1 MTIDTHEFLGDAAVL
16 DFTSALYLGFWHAT
30 PAFPPWPRLTTG
42 APAALADPPGADHV
56 AARLARLQGCET
68 AVLGTSTLH
77 VFWDVLGWLGR
88 DGTAIYVDAG
98 AYPIARWATL
108 QAAVRGV
115 PVRHFP
121 HRDAAA
127 LRQLVEA
134 EPRRRPIVL
143 TDGVCVCCGASMPL
157 RDYLGQIRPRGGLL
171 VLDDTQ
177 ALGVLG
183 ETPTQGAPYGHGG
196 GGSLRHGGIRG
207 PDIVVVASLAKAL
220 GVPVAGLS
228 GSAEMVEQFKAASQ
242 TRVHCSPP
250 SVAHIHAARHALDL
264 NDQVG
269 DTARQRLVERVTLF
283 RQRLAD
289 RGLRSTGGL
298 FPVQSLP
305 SLPTATAQAVHQR
318 LLAAGVQA
326 LLRGGNAHDAHL
338 TWVLT
343 ARHRREAIAQAVTA
357 LAATLEP
364 LVAPPEEPG

>member
-1 MTIDTHEFLGDAAVL
+1 MPPAVGMTVDGVLGMTIDTHEFLEDAAVL

-98 AYPIARWATL
+98 AYPIAA
-108 QAAVRGV
+108 
-115 PVRHFP
+115 
-121 HRDAAA
+121 
-127 LRQLVEA
+127 
-134 EPRRRPIVL
+134 
-143 TDGVCVCCGASMPL
+143 
-157 RDYLGQIRPRGGLL
+157 
-171 VLDDTQ
+171 
-177 ALGVLG
+177 
-183 ETPTQGAPYGHGG
+183 
-196 GGSLRHGGIRG
+196 
-207 PDIVVVASLAKAL
+207 
-220 GVPVAGLS
+220 LS

-305 SLPTATAQAVHQR
+305 SLPTATAQAVHQG